1 MTDRL
6 LSYDAIFFDFDGVL
20 VDSEPVH
27 FAAWRAVLGPLGIS
41 LDWDLYRRRC
51 VGSSDVDL
59 LEFLAGLAPR
69 PMRGDEM
76 RSVYAEKRAHF
87 RTLALEAQ
95 LVSPAIR
102 ELIGAVA
109 ESLPLAV
116 VTSSERSEVEP
127 ILEQGRI
134 HHHLTAAVYGDEVD
148 RRKPA
153 PDPYLLAARRTGAR
167 RPLVVEDTDTGETSA
182 RAAGFDVLRVR
193 TPGEVPPRLLE
204 ALRREPSE
212 AAS

>member
-1 MTDRL
+1 L
-6 LSYDAIFFDFDGVL
+6 LYDAVFFDFDGVL

-27 FAAWRAVLGPLGIS
+27 FAAWQAVLEPLGIS
-41 LDWDLYRRRC
+41 LDWHLYQRRC

-59 LEFLAGLAPR
+59 LDFLAGLAPR
-69 PMRGDEM
+69 PMRSDEM
-76 RSVYAEKRAHF
+76 RSVYADKRGRF

-102 ELIGAVA
+102 DLIGTVA
-109 ESLPLAV
+109 ASLPLAV

-127 ILEQGRI
+127 ILEQGKVR
-134 HHHLTAAVYGDEVD
+134 HHLAAAVYGDEVD

-193 TPGEVPPRLLE
+193 TPGEVPQRLRE
-204 ALRREPSE
+204 ALQLR
-212 AAS
+212 